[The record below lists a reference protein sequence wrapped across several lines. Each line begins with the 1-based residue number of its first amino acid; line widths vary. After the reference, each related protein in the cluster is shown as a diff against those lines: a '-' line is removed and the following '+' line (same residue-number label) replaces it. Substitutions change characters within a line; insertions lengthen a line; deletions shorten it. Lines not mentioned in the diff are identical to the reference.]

1 MRKILFFCLSLILV
15 QLSSAQISLVR
26 SMEGYM
32 YPFFQSFLPQ
42 EGLMDD
48 YCYYASASNSSSSVS
63 NGNYNHTIRH
73 IIPCTYYDKNF
84 NVIAQTAYIC
94 SNNELTIS
102 STGIV
107 DVHLGPI
114 SLLQDYTVSS
124 ISFSQYEFNA
134 DDLMEFYI
142 ILEKTAFSSYDN
154 EHCCRLIVNSE
165 GIVLSDTIFSF
176 ACSSPTH
183 FMIDSTHYFAEFLS
197 LYNTEHELVRYTN
210 IYTCSGPNAQTTSTP
225 MVDTVFVTL
234 HDTILVNTHDTIVE
248 NLPFYNLSVLSDNPS
263 QGIPVGSGDFPQ
275 NCDVEIGA
283 IPIGNNHF
291 LQWSDGN
298 LQNPRSVNI
307 QSDETYIAIFQPSS
321 VPVYP
326 IPEPWRIT
334 ALSQGITVEGAEG
347 HPIRL
352 FDTSG
357 RCLQVISDADAI
369 TFIPI
374 EIPGAYLLQVANG
387 SARKIVIP

>member
-1 MRKILFFCLSLILV
+1 
-15 QLSSAQISLVR
+15 
-26 SMEGYM
+26 
-32 YPFFQSFLPQ
+32 
-42 EGLMDD
+42 MDD
-48 YCYYASASNSSSSVS
+48 YCYYANSSNSTASIT
-63 NGNYNHTIRH
+63 NNNYNITFRH

-84 NVIAQTAYIC
+84 NAIAQTAYVC

-114 SLLQDYTVSS
+114 SLLQGYTVSS

-142 ILEKTAFSSYDN
+142 ILAKTAYSSFDN
-154 EHCCRLIVNSE
+154 ERSCRLIVNSE
-165 GIVLSDTIFSF
+165 GVVLSDTVFSF
-176 ACSSPTH
+176 SVEWPYH
-183 FMIDSTHYFAEFLS
+183 FMIDSTHYFAEHYY
-197 LYNTEHELVRYTN
+197 LYNTEHESVCHTN
-210 IYTCSGPNAQTTSTP
+210 IYTCSGPNAQITSTP
-225 MVDTVFVTL
+225 VVDTVFVTI
-234 HDTILVNTHDTIVE
+234 HDTILVNVHDTVME

-263 QGIPVGSGDFPQ
+263 YGIPVGSGDFPQ

-283 IPIGNNHF
+283 IPIGDNQF

-307 QSDETYIAIFQPSS
+307 QSDETYVAIFQPSL
-321 VPVYP
+321 VPAYST
-326 IPEPWRIT
+326 PEPWRIT
-334 ALSQGITVEGAEG
+334 TSSQGIIVEGAEG

-357 RCLQVISDADAI
+357 RCLQVISDADAT
-369 TFIPI
+369 TFIPV
-374 EIPGAYLLQVANG
+374 EIPGMYLLQVDNG